1 MKEKITKIVSVC
13 LIIQFLCISLLPI
26 TEVKAAHIDGRNYYR
41 DEVEYWTY
49 IGTSSKVMRDIMIDS
64 VGYDTFVQK
73 TKYNYKCNTDY
84 NNTMEENVIIPI
96 YHSNTGL
103 YGFHLPNNYFDI
115 YKPRTWTNSYPKLED
130 DKYGSF
136 DRIYK
141 FDFSGCNLGDIS
153 VFPDFKLWSGTYHE
167 TGDSGWLELDFSN
180 CGITDL
186 SPFVYNINKYN
197 RVSYKTTFNR

>member
-73 TKYNYKCNTDY
+73 TKYLLLLRKQDRLFVKFHH
-84 NNTMEENVIIPI
+84 NV
-96 YHSNTGL
+96 
-103 YGFHLPNNYFDI
+103 
-115 YKPRTWTNSYPKLED
+115 
-130 DKYGSF
+130 
-136 DRIYK
+136 
-141 FDFSGCNLGDIS
+141 
-153 VFPDFKLWSGTYHE
+153 V
-167 TGDSGWLELDFSN
+167 
-180 CGITDL
+180 
-186 SPFVYNINKYN
+186 V
-197 RVSYKTTFNR
+197 